1 MQGVTGGSRVPGH
14 SLHGCCGRR
23 LDFRMAGGILEA
35 LLRVRILSEPYNRF
49 LAEMHDG
56 GLSQFVP
63 TLIAISHL

>member
-1 MQGVTGGSRVPGH
+1 
-14 SLHGCCGRR
+14 
-23 LDFRMAGGILEA
+23 MAGGILEA